1 MAMPVRV
8 KICGVTTPAD
18 LVLCGEA
25 GADAVGINFHP
36 GSPRYVDPLAAP
48 ALLRHLPPF
57 VDAVGVFV
65 ERPLR
70 QVYALG
76 YQLGLRGV
84 QWYGPRLDR
93 ADSFPFQL
101 IPAFRVRD
109 PESLEEVRAA
119 VAACLAAG

>member
-1 MAMPVRV
+1 MPVRV

-18 LVLCGEA
+18 LELCGAA
-25 GADAVGINFHP
+25 GADAGGVNFHP
-36 GSPRYVDPLAAP
+36 GSPRYVEPHAAA

-57 VDAVGVFV
+57 LDAVGVFV

-70 QVYALG
+70 QVYALS

-84 QWYGPRLDR
+84 QWYGPRLDPD
-93 ADSFPFQL
+93 DSFPFRL

-109 PESLEEVRAA
+109 AVSLE
-119 VAACLAAG
+119 